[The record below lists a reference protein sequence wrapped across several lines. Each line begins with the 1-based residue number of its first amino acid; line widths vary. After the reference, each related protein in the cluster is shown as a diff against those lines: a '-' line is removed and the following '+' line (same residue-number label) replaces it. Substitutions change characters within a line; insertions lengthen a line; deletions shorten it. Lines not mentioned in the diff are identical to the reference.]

1 MTTTSPRKITI
12 KTRKVINMAKT
23 ESVRKHAE
31 DIKTIE
37 ITTVKRAQVIIRIG
51 GSSMVVEK
59 AEMVTIE
66 VKIEVGIVETNG
78 TRVFRMKVATKP
90 ISISRIETKGTIE
103 KKEEG
108 TIKTAVGNNVST
120 SKSLINLKSTQ
131 ILIIASTI
139 VMTQN
144 FF

>member
-1 MTTTSPRKITI
+1 
-12 KTRKVINMAKT
+12 MAKT

-51 GSSMVVEK
+51 ESNMVVEK

-78 TRVFRMKVATKP
+78 TRVFQMKVGTKL
-90 ISISRIETKGTIE
+90 ISISRIETQGTIE

-108 TIKTAVGNNVST
+108 TIKTTVGNNVST
-120 SKSLINLKSTQ
+120 LKSLINLKSTQ
-131 ILIIASTI
+131 ILITASTI